1 MVRWSR
7 ISLFTVG
14 AVGLAAAVV
23 ALRSGIEPSAPPV
36 SGPDGERISA
46 YHDSRLVTPPRRSD
60 TRPPR
65 PGELRTEGRHRQALV
80 SWPGSLGGYEVRW
93 SRTDGPG
100 TPGVRLVNT
109 PATTLT
115 DLEPGAYR
123 VEVRAIDDAGHRSEP
138 RVADLRVGDERPDW
152 ERGLGFLAD
161 LTTSGGLDP
170 DMWNPPSDPGRCLTR
185 AAATGPL
192 LFSGDCVDGRL
203 VPSSPLV
210 LSEPDGDGVRGRVVL
225 VADVPAPGPPS
236 SSGGYALVMG
246 VGAGD
251 IAPAERVALGLY
263 AGGGYVSAGVEEG
276 RAGLW
281 WPGGQQP
288 ADSVEGLDELDP
300 VAAVGPGVTHRWELV
315 FTTDEVRVLQNG
327 TQVGAVPFRPSWTTA
342 AVSLSTANRRPGN
355 TDGLTPSARIEKV
368 GLTGPGPDGRATE
381 VLHLSPGLTSSGPGA
396 VFTYRPTPTAD
407 TGRLTAL
414 VYVNSPSGRP
424 SPPLVVIETGS
435 RTTELRA
442 TADESPFS
450 RGYAI
455 ALDVPGEQLRAGGT
469 VGIRSADPEVVSL
482 YQVELEIT
490 HRAGAEVAEIPVRIE
505 PGAAP
510 RLPRPRL
517 RVLRD
522 GAPVNSSAPV
532 APGPFEVEVTVPPLS
547 GSSSPGWVAVR
558 ILLDGRR
565 ILDVPTGADGPAV
578 TCTGL
583 RFTLHTDELDAGY
596 RRLEAVLVPAVA
608 GVSPARDQY
617 TLRLRR

>member
-1 MVRWSR
+1 MGRWAR

-14 AVGLAAAVV
+14 AVGLTAAVV
-23 ALRSGIEPSAPPV
+23 ALRSGVEPSVPPV

-46 YHDSRLVTPPRRSD
+46 YHDSRLVTPPPRVD
-60 TRPPR
+60 TRPAR
-65 PGELRTEGRHRQALV
+65 PGEVRAEPRRRQALV

-93 SRTDGPG
+93 SRADGPG

-115 DLEPGAYR
+115 DLEPGDYR
-123 VEVRAIDDAGHRSEP
+123 VEVRAVDDAGHRSEP
-138 RVADLRVGDERPDW
+138 STTEVRVGDEQPQW
-152 ERGLGFLAD
+152 QRGLGFLSD
-161 LTTSGGLDP
+161 LTTAGGLDP
-170 DMWNPPSDPGRCLTR
+170 DMWHGPADPGQCLSR
-185 AAATGPL
+185 AADTGPL
-192 LFSGDCVDGRL
+192 LFSGDCFDGRL

-236 SSGGYALVMG
+236 GNGGYALVMG

-251 IAPAERVALGLY
+251 ITAAERVALGLY
-263 AGGGYVSAGVEEG
+263 AGGGYLSVGVEEG
-276 RAGLW
+276 RVGLW
-281 WPGGQQP
+281 WPGGQSSD
-288 ADSVEGLDELDP
+288 AVEGLDELDP
-300 VAAVGPGVTHRWELV
+300 VAAVGPGVVHRWELV

-327 TQVGAVPFRPSWTTA
+327 TQVGAVPFRPSWTSA

-355 TDGLTPSARIEKV
+355 TDGLTPSARIETV
-368 GLTGPGPDGRATE
+368 GLTGPGPDGRAAE
-381 VLHLSPGLTSSGPGA
+381 VLHLSPGLTSPGPGA
-396 VFTYRPTPTAD
+396 TFTYRPTPTAD
-407 TGRLTAL
+407 SGRLTARL
-414 VYVNSPSGRP
+414 YVNSPSGQP
-424 SPPLVVIETGS
+424 KPPLVVIETGGRS
-435 RTTELRA
+435 TELPA
-442 TADESPFS
+442 GADESPFS

-455 ALDVPGEQLRAGGT
+455 ALDIPGEQLRAGGT
-469 VGIRSADPEVVSL
+469 VTIRSDDPEVVSL
-482 YQVELEIT
+482 YQVELQIT

-505 PGAAP
+505 PAPAP

-522 GAPVNSSAPV
+522 GTPVNSSAPV
-532 APGPFEVEVTVPPLS
+532 APGSFEVQVTVPPLS
-547 GSSSPGWVAVR
+547 GTASPGWVAVR
-558 ILLDGRR
+558 VLLDGRR

-583 RFTLHTDELDAGY
+583 RFTLHTDELDASY